1 MIYLIIIKKTKG
13 TVQLLLRKPKNLALS
28 LLHQIKVLEATHQS
42 TLYFIYIYIF
52 IAVCI
57 YRYLSIYIYIY

>member
-42 TLYFIYIYIF
+42 TLIYIINLQGNIHYIVTAE
-52 IAVCI
+52 ISAQI
-57 YRYLSIYIYIY
+57 

>member
-42 TLYFIYIYIF
+42 TLIYTILTLIYRVIYII
-52 IAVCI
+52 
-57 YRYLSIYIYIY
+57 

>member
-42 TLYFIYIYIF
+42 TLYFIYIYI
-52 IAVCI
+52 
-57 YRYLSIYIYIY
+57 YL